1 MDMLTLGHFGD
12 HKRFEGLIE
21 LRWKNGTRVYSFCGA
36 MLSSSLLT
44 EEIKMAKTV
53 TSKERKKSGTKSLK
67 VHAPFKSKELKNV
80 ELVIDTLLECI
91 KTGDIETFREVLMAH
106 LMTVNKV
113 KLAQKAG
120 IGRRTLYDLI
130 DPNKEFNPE
139 LSTVSA
145 IIQALAA

>member
-1 MDMLTLGHFGD
+1 M
-12 HKRFEGLIE
+12 K
-21 LRWKNGTRVYSFCGA
+21 VY
-36 MLSSSLLT
+36 
-44 EEIKMAKTV
+44 
-53 TSKERKKSGTKSLK
+53 
-67 VHAPFKSKELKNV
+67 APFKSKELKNV

>member
-1 MDMLTLGHFGD
+1 M
-12 HKRFEGLIE
+12 
-21 LRWKNGTRVYSFCGA
+21 
-36 MLSSSLLT
+36 
-44 EEIKMAKTV
+44 
-53 TSKERKKSGTKSLK
+53 KSLK
-67 VHAPFKSKELKNV
+67 VHAPFKNKELKDV

-91 KTGDIETFREVLMAH
+91 KTGDIETFREELMAH